1 MFFSFVS
8 TAEKALQQS
17 SGRSTPIRCWGC
29 QGLHEDDN
37 HTFRDC
43 PRQNDPAVRQNFLSN
58 LAEYRKRVATKNPNE
73 YKRDGFTTKHQVTP
87 FNTIADPDTSASQR
101 RQALDELAEIQT
113 GHKIHATR
121 GTRKRRVAEDD
132 GAYTFLFIQEPG
144 LPCNEQDS
152 SFTDST
158 VKFRDLQNMLPP
170 LVQPSDPIFVP
181 EKPPADSSVV
191 GQELL
196 SSHLTLGNEPV
207 EVNKNHTILES
218 LLPSPLL
225 ASPPSK
231 TIRLSPVKFAMSSP
245 WKISGL
251 KLKTLWHSR
260 SSKLCYRME
269 APTRRSE
276 GRSPLIGFGL
286 NWETSC

>member
-1 MFFSFVS
+1 MKIVGEVPSIDPITANNAVPELTTIFYNGLADELKTNKVNAFLGHQRSYDLPTKIARMNEMAEAAADQERENQHTASIALRINRSSSSRSSSPKQPPPSSNHLQGTSFHTAVTVDDHSAHGEYADGSYENNGFFETGNPVDQGFQLPPPPNEYKTMFFSFVS

-113 GHKIHATR
+113 GHKIHCCIT
-121 GTRKRRVAEDD
+121 EC
-132 GAYTFLFIQEPG
+132 Q
-144 LPCNEQDS
+144 
-152 SFTDST
+152 
-158 VKFRDLQNMLPP
+158 
-170 LVQPSDPIFVP
+170 
-181 EKPPADSSVV
+181 
-191 GQELL
+191 
-196 SSHLTLGNEPV
+196 
-207 EVNKNHTILES
+207 
-218 LLPSPLL
+218 
-225 ASPPSK
+225 
-231 TIRLSPVKFAMSSP
+231 
-245 WKISGL
+245 
-251 KLKTLWHSR
+251 
-260 SSKLCYRME
+260 
-269 APTRRSE
+269 
-276 GRSPLIGFGL
+276 
-286 NWETSC
+286 